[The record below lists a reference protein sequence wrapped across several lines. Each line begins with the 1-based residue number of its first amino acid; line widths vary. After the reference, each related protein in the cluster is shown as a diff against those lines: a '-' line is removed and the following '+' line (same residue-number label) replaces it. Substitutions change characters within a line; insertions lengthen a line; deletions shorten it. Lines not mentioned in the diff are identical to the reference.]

1 MRSFA
6 SDNNSEAHPAILEAV
21 ARENRGDAKPYGE
34 DETSARADKTLEREF
49 GVPART
55 FFVTT
60 GTAANVMAL
69 KSVCASYNS
78 VICADTAHINNDEC
92 GAPEAMGGYK
102 LVTVPQK
109 DGKIRPEDIKPQ
121 LHGKG
126 FVHHSQ
132 PSAVQ
137 ITQCTELGTVY
148 APEEIR
154 AIADLAHENGLYLHM
169 DGARLA
175 NAAAHLGVG
184 LKEITTDAGVDML
197 SFGGAKNGLLLG
209 EAVIFL
215 NPDIGH
221 DFKYLRK
228 QGMQLTSKMRFI
240 SAQFER
246 YLQDGLWLE
255 NARKAN
261 RLAALLA
268 EKAAQVKGVTITRPV
283 QSNAVFAN
291 IPEQAVD
298 RMLEKYYFYVWNEE
312 SMELRWMTSFKT
324 TEREVDEFV
333 ACLEESV

>member
-6 SDNNSEAHPAILEAV
+6 SDNNSEAHPAIMEAV
-21 ARENRGDAKPYGE
+21 LQENRGQAKPYGE
-34 DETSARADKTLEREF
+34 DETSARADKALEREF
-49 GVPART
+49 GTQART

-78 VICADTAHINNDEC
+78 VLCAETAHINNDEC
-92 GAPEAMGGYK
+92 GSPEAVGGYK
-102 LVTVPQK
+102 LVPIREEN
-109 DGKIRPEDIKPQ
+109 GKIRPEDIKPG
-121 LHGKG
+121 LLGVG

-132 PSAVQ
+132 PRVVQ
-137 ITQCTELGTVY
+137 ITQCTEFGTVY
-148 APEEIR
+148 TPEEIR

-184 LKEITTDAGVDML
+184 LKEMTTDAGVDML

-209 EAVIFL
+209 EAVVFL

-246 YLQDGLWLE
+246 YMRDGLWLE
-255 NARKAN
+255 NAGKAN
-261 RLAALLA
+261 AMAASLA
-268 EKAAQVKGVTITRPV
+268 EKASKIQGVAITRPV
-283 QSNAVFAN
+283 QSNAVFAT
-291 IPEQAVD
+291 IPAHAVE
-298 RMLEKYYFYVWNEE
+298 RMLKKYYFYVWDEE

-324 TEREVDEFV
+324 TEQEVDEFV
-333 ACLEESV
+333 ASLKESI